1 MHTTYTLD
9 LTMESP
15 SISVDD
21 GDSAAPFSLCYT
33 HGENHLDLR
42 AIYAD
47 MQTLYTDHPGRARFD
62 LDTRKVIPCSEEFL
76 DMFWSIAATL
86 LDYFADFYATD
97 TALMQSIWFHILD
110 QWQEISPLCIYRGDL
125 DFRYSRTAQMF
136 EKDYND
142 TIDLIHRLVFPRSHA
157 HPCKKSPPDHS
168 QSVVH
173 DPTGNAQGLAGCYE
187 TGPFISG
194 LKPWQQ
200 FLYSGAP
207 GFKPIP
213 SKGSDAHLDSA
224 EAEENTTTRYIP
236 QPAIALIQA
245 HTARARTRAIQV
257 AEEEG
262 WDLPETLSA
271 FDAHS
276 LAFPAGVNQTHTYPS
291 LLRPGNSISYQLVQ
305 GAPPVKRHEGLTD
318 PSMMIDQ
325 PDLVLLDEAVGSCK
339 GTEAYIPM
347 TGPVGR
353 EGVGFDV
360 WRVEERE
367 EGWVGGGN
375 HGEGGVLGIAVE
387 EMFDEWYDWY
397 VEDDG

>member
-1 MHTTYTLD
+1 MK
-9 LTMESP
+9 P
-15 SISVDD
+15 PIIRVDD
-21 GDSAAPFSLCYT
+21 GDSAAPLILHYT

-47 MQTLYTDHPGRARFD
+47 MQTLNTDHPGRARFD
-62 LDTRKVIPCSEEFL
+62 LDTHNVVPCSEEFL
-76 DMFWSIAATL
+76 DMFWSIAASL

-110 QWQEISPLCIYRGDL
+110 QWQRISRLCIYHGDF
-125 DFRYSRTAQMF
+125 DSRYSRTVQMF

-142 TIDLIHRLVFPRSHA
+142 TIDLIHRLVFSRSHA
-157 HPCKKSPPDHS
+157 HPYQKTPPDHS
-168 QSVVH
+168 QFIIH
-173 DPTGNAQGLAGCYE
+173 DPTGNAKGLAGRYE

-207 GFKPIP
+207 GFKPI
-213 SKGSDAHLDSA
+213 SLEGSDAQLDSTEAEAEAVA

-245 HTARARTRAIQV
+245 HTARARTRTAQV

-271 FDAHS
+271 FDAQS
-276 LAFPAGVNQTHTYPS
+276 LAFPAGLNQIHTYPS
-291 LLRPGNSISYQLVQ
+291 LLRPGKSVSYQLVQ
-305 GAPPVKRHEGLTD
+305 GAPPVKRHEGLMD

-325 PDLVLLDEAVGSCK
+325 PDLMLLDEAVGSCK
-339 GTEAYIPM
+339 GTEAYVPM

-360 WRVEERE
+360 WRVEEGVG
-367 EGWVGGGN
+367 GWVGGGN
-375 HGEGGVLGIAVE
+375 HSKGGVLGVAVE
-387 EMFDEWYDWY
+387 EMFDEWYDWC
-397 VEDDG
+397 VEDEK